1 MVGEVDGVYDGDPLT
16 DPSASRI
23 PRITPDMVE
32 SLETQLGGSHGVD
45 VTGGML
51 TKVREMTKLVA
62 QGHTERV
69 HLISGR
75 REGALKRAL
84 LDRALNEGTLIES
97 EGALER
103 K

>member
-16 DPSASRI
+16 DSSASRI
-23 PRITPDMVE
+23 PRITPGTFGG
-32 SLETQLGGSHGVD
+32 LETQLGGSHGVD

-51 TKVREMTKLVA
+51 TKVRQMVQLVA
-62 QGHTERV
+62 QGYVERV

-75 REGALKRAL
+75 REGALERAL
-84 LDRALNEGTLIES
+84 LDRALHEGTLIES
-97 EGALER
+97 EGVLER